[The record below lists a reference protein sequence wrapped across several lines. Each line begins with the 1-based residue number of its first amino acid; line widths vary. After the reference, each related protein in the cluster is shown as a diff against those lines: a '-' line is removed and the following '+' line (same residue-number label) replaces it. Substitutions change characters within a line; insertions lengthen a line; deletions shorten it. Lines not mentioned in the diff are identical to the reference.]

1 LTRKEIVAV
10 IVHCTPYAGY
20 PKVNHALAA
29 AFRAFKEVDE
39 KGTSRADGQ
48 PVKKVSKS
56 KKKKS

>member
-1 LTRKEIVAV
+1 
-10 IVHCTPYAGY
+10 VHCTPYAGY